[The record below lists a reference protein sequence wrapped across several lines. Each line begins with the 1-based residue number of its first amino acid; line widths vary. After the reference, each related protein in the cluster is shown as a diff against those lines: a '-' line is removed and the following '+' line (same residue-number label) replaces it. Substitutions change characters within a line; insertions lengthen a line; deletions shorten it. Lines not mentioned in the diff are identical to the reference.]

1 MARISGGYR
10 LWTAVL
16 ACVTCAAAQYG
27 QYSSRSLLEKHIY
40 YVNNGKIESCK
51 FWSLYLGDHESK
63 VPKYFPGE
71 GDVVLD
77 ANVNYNLLSSGYVE
91 GQGFS
96 SRGKVRT
103 DGRFGV
109 AVGDSVKPLPL
120 DSIDYVYFYGRRVKP
135 VGKEETDLILHTAGM
150 NRLTVKRMLLRKF
163 RYDKTYG
170 ELKPDGDVPIQAF
183 SFTKKGA
190 AQALAAHKQAVSEAQ

>member
-1 MARISGGYR
+1 MS
-10 LWTAVL
+10 AVL
-16 ACVTCAAAQYG
+16 VCVGCAVAQYG
-27 QYSSRSLLEKHIY
+27 QYSSRSLLEKRIY
-40 YVNNGKIESCK
+40 YVNNGKIDGCK

-91 GQGFS
+91 GQGYS

-103 DGRFGV
+103 DGRFGI
-109 AVGDSVKPLPL
+109 AVGDSVMPLPL
-120 DSIDYVYFYGRRVKP
+120 DSIEYVYDFGRRVKP
-135 VGKEETDLILHTAGM
+135 VGREETDLVLYTAGM
-150 NRLTVKRMLLRKF
+150 NKLTVKRLLLRKF

-183 SFTKKGA
+183 AFTKSGA
-190 AQALAAHKQAVSEAQ
+190 AKAMAAHRRVRQGE